1 MSVHESAASAFP
13 HPTPILQEPTSAASI
28 FAGTEAVGDIV
39 TPPSHRSLAAMS
51 DRPNILILMVDQLTG
66 TLWDD
71 GPAPFLDVPNLRALH
86 ERSVNFASAY
96 SPSPLCTP
104 ARGSFMT
111 GLLPS
116 GTTVYDNAAEF
127 PSNLPTYAHYL
138 RRAGYFTALS
148 GKMHFVGADQLH
160 GFEERL
166 TTDIYPADF
175 GWTPDWRKPFERVDW
190 WYHNLSSVTEAGVA
204 HTSNQLEYDDEVV
217 YHARLKLLQLA
228 RRTDPRPFCL
238 TASFT
243 HPHDPYTARPGY
255 WARYENVDIPDPVTP
270 ELPPEARDPHTRRLY
285 DAVDASRFDV
295 TGEHVRRARRAYC
308 ANISYLDDKIGE
320 LLGTLEDSGFAEDT
334 AVIFV
339 ADHGD
344 MLGERGLWYKM
355 NFFEGAARIPLSI
368 AWPGR
373 LQPGRVS
380 NPTSA
385 LDVLPT
391 LLDIAGVDEGELAL
405 AIDGISLLP
414 AARRASEA
422 GGRDAP
428 GGLSGEADV
437 PPGKEAGEGAL
448 DADSDRVVASE
459 YMAEG
464 SVSTML
470 MLRQGPWKYVWCAAD
485 PVQLYHLG
493 DDPREL
499 TNLAGEAEHSDTL
512 ARFDAVR
519 EARWNTDALD
529 EDVRENQRRRIL
541 CYEAL
546 REGKFTPWDYQPV
559 SDASQRFMRN
569 HLDLNVVESTSRVP
583 VRRDLQRAATLVPDE
598 PAAAAGVTSGEVP
611 PDIGMHALGTSAPE
625 SERGGRPE

>member
-1 MSVHESAASAFP
+1 MN
-13 HPTPILQEPTSAASI
+13 
-28 FAGTEAVGDIV
+28 
-39 TPPSHRSLAAMS
+39 RK
-51 DRPNILILMVDQLTG
+51 PNFLILMVDQLTG
-66 TLWDD
+66 TFWDD
-71 GPAPFLDVPNLRALH
+71 GPAPFLDVPHLRALH
-86 ERSVNFASAY
+86 ERSVNFRSTY

-127 PSNLPTYAHYL
+127 PSNLPTFAHYL
-138 RRAGYFTALS
+138 RRAGYYTALS

-160 GFEERL
+160 GFEDRL

-228 RRTDPRPFCL
+228 RRRDPRPFCL

-243 HPHDPYTARPGY
+243 HPHDPYTARPSQ
-255 WARYENVDIPDPVTP
+255 WARYEGIDIPDPATP

-295 TGEHVRRARRAYC
+295 TADDVRRARRAYC
-308 ANISYLDDKIGE
+308 ANISYLDDKVGE
-320 LLGTLEDSGFAEDT
+320 LLTTLEDAGFADDT
-334 AVIFV
+334 IVLFV

-368 AWPGR
+368 AAPDRFTPRSVTMPASG
-373 LQPGRVS
+373 
-380 NPTSA
+380 
-385 LDVLPT
+385 LDVVPT
-391 LLDIAGVDEGELAL
+391 LLELAGVEEDALAL
-405 AIDGISLLP
+405 PLDGISLV
-414 AARRASEA
+414 AAAE
-422 GGRDAP
+422 GREDA
-428 GGLSGEADV
+428 E
-437 PPGKEAGEGAL
+437 
-448 DADSDRVVASE
+448 RVVAAE

-470 MLRQGPWKYVWCAAD
+470 MLRQGPWKYVWCEAD
-485 PVQLYHLG
+485 PVQLLHLG
-493 DDPREL
+493 DDPHER
-499 TNLAGEAEHSDTL
+499 TNLASDPAHAETL
-512 ARFDAVR
+512 ARFEAMR
-519 EARWNTDALD
+519 ETRWNTEALD

-546 REGKFTPWDYQPV
+546 REGRFTPWDYQPV
-559 SDASQRFMRN
+559 SDASERFMRN
-569 HLDLNVVESTSRVP
+569 HLDLNVVEASSRVP
-583 VRRDLQRAATLVPDE
+583 VRREVQRAATLVPDS
-598 PAAAAGVTSGEVP
+598 ADAAAGIVAGDASG
-611 PDIGMHALGTSAPE
+611 GGAG
-625 SERGGRPE
+625 ERAE

>member
-1 MSVHESAASAFP
+1 
-13 HPTPILQEPTSAASI
+13 
-28 FAGTEAVGDIV
+28 
-39 TPPSHRSLAAMS
+39 MS

-66 TLWDD
+66 TLWED
-71 GPAPFLDVPNLRALH
+71 GPADFLDVPNLRALH
-86 ERSVNFASAY
+86 ERGVNFSSAY

-127 PSNLPTYAHYL
+127 PSNLPTFAHYL
-138 RRAGYFTALS
+138 RRAGYYTALS

-160 GFEERL
+160 GFEDRL

-243 HPHDPYTARPGY
+243 HPHDPYTARPEY
-255 WARYENVDIPDPVTP
+255 WARYEGVDIPDPVTP
-270 ELPPEARDPHTRRLY
+270 ELPPDARDPHTRRLY
-285 DAVDASRFDV
+285 DAVDASRFTITDDD
-295 TGEHVRRARRAYC
+295 VRRARRAYC

-320 LLGTLEDSGFAEDT
+320 LLRTLEDTGFADDT
-334 AVIFV
+334 AVVFV

-373 LQPGRVS
+373 LRPGRVDA
-380 NPTSA
+380 PASA

-391 LLDIAGVDEGELAL
+391 LLDIAGVGEEALAL
-405 AIDGISLLP
+405 AVDGISLLP
-414 AARRASEA
+414 AAERASTAGRRPTDGGSAATDSEA
-422 GGRDAP
+422 RGGATGTD
-428 GGLSGEADV
+428 EA
-437 PPGKEAGEGAL
+437 
-448 DADSDRVVASE
+448 RVVASE

-470 MLRQGPWKYVWCAAD
+470 MLRQGAWKYVWCAAD

-493 DDPREL
+493 DDPHERR
-499 TNLAGEAEHSDTL
+499 NLAGEAAHADTL
-512 ARFDAVR
+512 ARFEAIR

-546 REGKFTPWDYQPV
+546 REGRFTPWDYQPV
-559 SDASQRFMRN
+559 ADASQRFMRN
-569 HLDLNVVESTSRVP
+569 HLDLNIVESTSRVP
-583 VRRDLQRAATLVPDE
+583 VRRDLQRAATLVPDDHA
-598 PAAAAGVTSGEVP
+598 AAAAGVIPGAPPPEIELRSVGSGTP
-611 PDIGMHALGTSAPE
+611 PDAPE
-625 SERGGRPE
+625 GGRSA